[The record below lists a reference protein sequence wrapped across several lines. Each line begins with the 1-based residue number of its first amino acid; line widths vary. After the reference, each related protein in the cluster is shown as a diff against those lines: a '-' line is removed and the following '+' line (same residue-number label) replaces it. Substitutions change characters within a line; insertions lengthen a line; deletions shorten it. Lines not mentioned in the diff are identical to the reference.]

1 MKTSTVHSKKDVKKL
16 YPRLASDFLA
26 IEHPE
31 ETWHTSKGYCR
42 LQRSLRHQLVSSWN
56 ADKVMFTHSAQQGTS
71 LLNVWIIHGDC
82 PWRCISC
89 NEPLYW
95 NRSLCRSCTM
105 QKSWDKKKEYAD
117 SLPIF
122 KSITIPD
129 DYYEMAY
136 RAAKSLPSK
145 GKLILLHEG
154 CSSDEDCRH
163 ISQAVRRRGLRD
175 LYCFPTGQSTLI
187 IRKK

>member
-1 MKTSTVHSKKDVKKL
+1 MKKL

-105 QKSWDKKKEYAD
+105 QKAWDKKRGYAD

-122 KSITIPD
+122 RTVTISESQ
-129 DYYEMAY
+129 YEMAY
-136 RAAKSLPSK
+136 RAAKAVPNK
-145 GKLILLHEG
+145 EKLVLLHEA
-154 CSSDEDCRH
+154 CSSAIDCSH
-163 ISQAVRRRGLRD
+163 ISQAIRRRGLRN
-175 LYCFPTGQSTLI
+175 LYCFSTGHITHI